1 MKAVD
6 LVPGLIIVLVM
17 GLVAEIAA
25 AAFTASPTTG
35 EAETLIDLDI
45 KEGDILDL
53 LHLLAELGDINL
65 VADPEL
71 QCRMS
76 LNLKGLAWRQVLDV
90 ALRACHWGKERI
102 GKNLIR
108 IAPIEVLRRELEAER
123 RYEEEKKLAGP
134 LRTTYVK
141 LAYASARE
149 LAPLL
154 RKYVSPRG
162 DISFD
167 ERTNTLIITDVAHR

>member
-1 MKAVD
+1 MKASA
-6 LVPGLIIVLVM
+6 LVTGLVFGLVM
-17 GLVAEIAA
+17 EI
-25 AAFTASPTTG
+25 AAFTASPTAR

-45 KEGDILDL
+45 KDGDMVDL
-53 LHLLAELGDINL
+53 LRLLAEVGEFNL

-76 LNLKGLAWRQVLDV
+76 LNLKGLTWRQVLDV
-90 ALRACHWGKERI
+90 ALHSCRWGEDRI
-102 GKNLIR
+102 GKNLVR
-108 IAPIEVLRRELEAER
+108 VAPIEVLRRELEAER
-123 RYEEEKKLAGP
+123 RYEEQKSLAGP
-134 LRTTYVK
+134 LQTTYVK
-141 LAYASARE
+141 LAYASAKE

-167 ERTNTLIITDVAHR
+167 ERTNTLIITDVAH